1 LHFTVNHISEL
12 AEVASSVIELMKE
25 YRIFLLNGE
34 MGVGK
39 TTFMKV
45 LGQQLQLKDEVSS
58 PTYSIANEYVLP
70 NEKKLFHFD
79 LYRIK
84 EMEELLEM
92 GFEEYIYSDDY
103 CFIEWPQIARE
114 LLTDNLAQINIQVK
128 NEVRFIELLTS

>member
-39 TTFMKV
+39 TTFMKT
-45 LGQQLQLKDEVSS
+45 LGQQLQLKDEVNS

-114 LLTDNLAQINIQVK
+114 LLPDNLAQINIQVK

>member
-1 LHFTVNHISEL
+1 
-12 AEVASSVIELMKE
+12 
-25 YRIFLLNGE
+25 

-39 TTFMKV
+39 TTFMKT
-45 LGQQLQLKDEVSS
+45 LGQQLQLKDEVNS

-114 LLTDNLAQINIQVK
+114 LLPDNLAQINIQVK